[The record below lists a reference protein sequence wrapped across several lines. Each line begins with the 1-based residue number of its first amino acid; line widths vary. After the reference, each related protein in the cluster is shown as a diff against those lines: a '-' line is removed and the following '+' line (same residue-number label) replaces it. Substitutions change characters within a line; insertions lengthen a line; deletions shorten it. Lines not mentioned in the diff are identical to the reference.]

1 MLTPGIAPKSIPPIT
16 PKTKINI
23 VIGSPKSAALPARKF
38 SIIRTNPD
46 LEHVLQLGVHA
57 QHKRAEIIEW

>member
-1 MLTPGIAPKSIPPIT
+1 MIENFLAGTAALFGDPIT
-16 PKTKINI
+16 I
-23 VIGSPKSAALPARKF
+23 KSAAVPARKF

-57 QHKRAEIIEW
+57 EHKRAEIIEW